1 MYVNF
6 WKRNILYIFALSPM
20 ANFKIFSNCQAA
32 LKLEFQFACS
42 YGKGGGGGGGIY
54 TKKTNISFNSNVSI
68 TGVHDKKISCK
79 TYFLVFI
86 FFSCPLNG
94 KKLAIVHAKKLPK
107 MNRAK
112 TAKSLPVV
120 LGISTLK

>member
-1 MYVNF
+1 MERV
-6 WKRNILYIFALSPM
+6 
-20 ANFKIFSNCQAA
+20 
-32 LKLEFQFACS
+32 
-42 YGKGGGGGGGIY
+42 GGIY
-54 TKKTNISFNSNVSI
+54 KATNISFNSNVSI

-86 FFSCPLNG
+86 FFLHTEW
-94 KKLAIVHAKKLPK
+94 KKLAIVHAKKLPN

-120 LGISTLK
+120 LGISAVK